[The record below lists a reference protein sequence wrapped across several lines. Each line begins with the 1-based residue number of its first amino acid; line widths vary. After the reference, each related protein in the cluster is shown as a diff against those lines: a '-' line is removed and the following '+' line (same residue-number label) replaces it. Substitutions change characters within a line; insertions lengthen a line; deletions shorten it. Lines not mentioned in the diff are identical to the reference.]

1 MPLDLSKVDLN
12 ALTVKQGI
20 VTSEWQA
27 LQNAHGLAKVLM
39 GVGIVGTLASMV
51 AAGFPGYPQIVSVA
65 GVIASIAS
73 TVAGSLIS
81 KNAAGDYQTARADT
95 KTGVAGA
102 VAAVVQAHADVA
114 VAAQAPTV
122 VNVQEA
128 PAPAAVAVAVAPTA
142 LPASNAATPGSIVP
156 PVLQALL
163 LCTVLFLSGC
173 LSDQA
178 RQDGTKNMDSVLA
191 SAEALRI
198 TLGIN
203 PGIEGLDLT
212 KPLSPIQKAQVYIY
226 NIEQQAEAL
235 GGLLTTTTP
244 PPAVPVTPVSTP

>member
-1 MPLDLSKVDLN
+1 MPLDLSKIDLD

-20 VTSEWQA
+20 ITTEWA
-27 LQNAHGLAKVLM
+27 AFQNAHGLAKVLM
-39 GVGIVGTLASMV
+39 GVGIIGTLGSMV

-65 GVIASIAS
+65 GVVASIAS
-73 TVAGSLIS
+73 AVAGSLIS
-81 KNAAGDYQTARADT
+81 KNAAGDYQDSRSET
-95 KTGVAGA
+95 KTGVANA

-114 VAAQAPTV
+114 TAAQAPTQV
-122 VNVQEA
+122 TIQEA
-128 PAPAAVAVAVAPTA
+128 APVPIPTTTVQAPVVPPGPA
-142 LPASNAATPGSIVP
+142 PGSIVP

-163 LCTVLFLSGC
+163 LCTVLFLTGC
-173 LSDQA
+173 LGTQA
-178 RQDGTKNMDSVLA
+178 RDDGTKNAESILS

-212 KPLSPIQKAQVYIY
+212 QPLSPIQKAQVYIY
-226 NIEQQAEAL
+226 NIEQQAVAL

-244 PPAVPVTPVSTP
+244 GPAVPITPVSKP